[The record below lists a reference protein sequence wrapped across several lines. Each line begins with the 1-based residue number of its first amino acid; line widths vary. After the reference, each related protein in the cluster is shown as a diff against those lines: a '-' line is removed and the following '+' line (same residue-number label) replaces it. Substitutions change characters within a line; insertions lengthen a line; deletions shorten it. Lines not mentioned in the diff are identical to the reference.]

1 MRICEVCGSH
11 SITVLHQQ
19 NFVLPGI
26 EKELFYTV
34 VSCDQCGFVYA
45 DSIAAQSFLD
55 SFYKSAEHHLH
66 VFGLPEGLSE
76 MHGLCYDFI
85 VENVPNI
92 TQAVILDIGSSMG
105 HFLNLFKR
113 NGITNVLGLEPSQS
127 AKNMAKETY
136 GIEIC
141 SSSLSEFAPN
151 EKYSLITLSGVLEHI
166 ANLNQSIAKISELL
180 ADEGYLFL
188 AVPDAAA
195 FSDMPFKEPFLEF
208 ALEHINFFTKTGL
221 NNLFSRHG
229 FELVTHNSIFNDFY
243 CNNLL
248 LVLFKK
254 SNNTCVEIVVDSD
267 GVNSVKNY
275 ISKSKHLLSGL
286 QLLINQLR
294 SSQEPLIV
302 WGAGAF
308 ATRICAT
315 TALVDTNL
323 IGFVD
328 QNLQIQALSLL
339 GKTIHPPEWLKS
351 HGKETVLVA
360 STTYAT
366 EIKNELIN
374 KYAWQGRILL
384 PNDNL

>member
-1 MRICEVCGSH
+1 ML
-11 SITVLHQQ
+11 SIPPLTTWREQ
-19 NFVLPGI
+19 
-26 EKELFYTV
+26 
-34 VSCDQCGFVYA
+34 
-45 DSIAAQSFLD
+45 
-55 SFYKSAEHHLH
+55 
-66 VFGLPEGLSE
+66 
-76 MHGLCYDFI
+76 
-85 VENVPNI
+85 
-92 TQAVILDIGSSMG
+92 
-105 HFLNLFKR
+105 
-113 NGITNVLGLEPSQS
+113 
-127 AKNMAKETY
+127 
-136 GIEIC
+136 
-141 SSSLSEFAPN
+141 
-151 EKYSLITLSGVLEHI
+151 
-166 ANLNQSIAKISELL
+166 
-180 ADEGYLFL
+180 
-188 AVPDAAA
+188 
-195 FSDMPFKEPFLEF
+195 
-208 ALEHINFFTKTGL
+208 
-221 NNLFSRHG
+221 
-229 FELVTHNSIFNDFY
+229 NDFY